1 MAIDLKQGI
10 DIKQLGPLIKGL
22 FAKDS
27 NVFGNKLV
35 VFSVISIVV
44 SMFLIYGI
52 YGISDNQLV
61 YDESKNKYNTATVK
75 LDQLD
80 KKFKKTVA
88 RNKNYFEQL
97 TTAPKNKSELSA
109 EITGLVSQYNLQLNS
124 VDLNAKVGKQKGVK
138 LMVSGSYLNLIRF
151 SSEMNKILAASKL
164 INLSVK
170 KSRKSNNLIMEL
182 DIVFAAP
189 PAASTLP
196 KQTKDTVVLFKIN
209 NLFAKIFNV
218 FISSANASEGDL
230 PEILPTDELSNL
242 PPLEAEGLSLFQKA
256 YAQAK
261 LDKLTKFAFTNKAGE
276 TKLYLT
282 GLQKSDEALVA
293 HHEAEE
299 TQLPEI
305 LPTDELSNLPPLV
318 AQSTK
323 KIEKLVDIKSQK
335 VDVAQVTNL
344 SVDEAKSAILA
355 KKIAD
360 MKAKKIADMK
370 AKKIADMKAKKIADM
385 KAKKIVKNE
394 FKKAKPL
401 DDFQRA
407 YVDALVQGQRLFEFT
422 DVKGITSTYRT
433 DEEGFK
439 LAGFVENDPSTLKDS
454 KRAPKNKQLSD
465 TGSLRDPFA
474 APGASGSPKINRGSS
489 SMSPEEE
496 QYYLS
501 GVLTSE
507 TSELCVIITPIGES
521 KIYHVGGKV
530 NEEVTITGIYSNA
543 IMINGSSK
551 KILIGD
557 EIL

>member
-88 RNKNYFEQL
+88 MNKNYFEQL

-124 VDLNAKVGKQKGVK
+124 VDLNAKVGKQKGVN

-170 KSRKSNNLIMEL
+170 KSRKGNNLIMEL

-189 PAASTLP
+189 PPASTLP

-218 FISSANASEGDL
+218 FISSANASEGDLPEILPTDELSNLPPLEAEGLSLFQKAYAQAKLDKLTKFAFTNKAGETKLYLTGLQKSDEALVAHHEAEETQL

-360 MKAKKIADMK
+360 MKAKK
-370 AKKIADMKAKKIADM
+370 
-385 KAKKIVKNE
+385 
-394 FKKAKPL
+394 
-401 DDFQRA
+401 
-407 YVDALVQGQRLFEFT
+407 
-422 DVKGITSTYRT
+422 
-433 DEEGFK
+433 
-439 LAGFVENDPSTLKDS
+439 
-454 KRAPKNKQLSD
+454 
-465 TGSLRDPFA
+465 
-474 APGASGSPKINRGSS
+474 
-489 SMSPEEE
+489 
-496 QYYLS
+496 
-501 GVLTSE
+501 
-507 TSELCVIITPIGES
+507 
-521 KIYHVGGKV
+521 
-530 NEEVTITGIYSNA
+530 
-543 IMINGSSK
+543 
-551 KILIGD
+551 
-557 EIL
+557 

>member
-124 VDLNAKVGKQKGVK
+124 VDLNAKVGKQKGVN

-170 KSRKSNNLIMEL
+170 KSRKGNNLIMEL

-189 PAASTLP
+189 PPASTLP

-370 AKKIADMKAKKIADM
+370 AKKI
-385 KAKKIVKNE
+385 VKNE

-454 KRAPKNKQLSD
+454 KKAPKKKQLSD

-474 APGASGSPKINRGSS
+474 VPGTSGSAKINRGSS
-489 SMSPEEE
+489 SMSSEEE

-521 KIYHVGGKV
+521 KILHVGDKV

>member
-35 VFSVISIVV
+35 VFSVVSIVV

-97 TTAPKNKSELSA
+97 TTAPNNKSELSA
-109 EITGLVSQYNLQLNS
+109 EITGLVSQYNLQLKS
-124 VDLNAKVGKQKGVK
+124 VDLNAKVGKQKGVN

-189 PAASTLP
+189 PPASTLP

-230 PEILPTDELSNL
+230 PEILPTDEVSNL
-242 PPLEAEGLSLFQKA
+242 PPLEDEGLSLFQKA

-282 GLQKSDEALVA
+282 GLQKSDEVLVA

-305 LPTDELSNLPPLV
+305 LPTDEVSNLPPLV

-335 VDVAQVTNL
+335 VNLAQVTDL
-344 SVDEAKSAILA
+344 SVDETKSVILA

-360 MKAKKIADMK
+360 MKAKKIAVK
-370 AKKIADMKAKKIADM
+370 EVKILLPSETMPNKPTKN
-385 KAKKIVKNE
+385 IVKNK

>member
-1 MAIDLKQGI
+1 M
-10 DIKQLGPLIKGL
+10 
-22 FAKDS
+22 
-27 NVFGNKLV
+27 
-35 VFSVISIVV
+35 
-44 SMFLIYGI
+44 
-52 YGISDNQLV
+52 
-61 YDESKNKYNTATVK
+61 
-75 LDQLD
+75 
-80 KKFKKTVA
+80 
-88 RNKNYFEQL
+88 
-97 TTAPKNKSELSA
+97 
-109 EITGLVSQYNLQLNS
+109 
-124 VDLNAKVGKQKGVK
+124 
-138 LMVSGSYLNLIRF
+138 
-151 SSEMNKILAASKL
+151 
-164 INLSVK
+164 
-170 KSRKSNNLIMEL
+170 
-182 DIVFAAP
+182 
-189 PAASTLP
+189 
-196 KQTKDTVVLFKIN
+196 
-209 NLFAKIFNV
+209 
-218 FISSANASEGDL
+218 
-230 PEILPTDELSNL
+230 

-370 AKKIADMKAKKIADM
+370 AKN
-385 KAKKIVKNE
+385 IVKNE

-454 KRAPKNKQLSD
+454 KKAPKKKQLSD

-474 APGASGSPKINRGSS
+474 VPGTSGSAKINRGSS
-489 SMSPEEE
+489 SMSSEEE

>member
-124 VDLNAKVGKQKGVK
+124 VDLNAKVGKQKGVN

-170 KSRKSNNLIMEL
+170 KSRKGNNLIMEL

-189 PAASTLP
+189 PPASTLP

-360 MKAKKIADMK
+360 MKAKKIAVK
-370 AKKIADMKAKKIADM
+370 EVKILLPSETMPNKPTKN
-385 KAKKIVKNE
+385 IVKNK

-454 KRAPKNKQLSD
+454 KKAPKKKQLSD

-474 APGASGSPKINRGSS
+474 VPGTSGSAKINRGSS
-489 SMSPEEE
+489 SMSSEEE

-521 KIYHVGGKV
+521 KILHVGDKV

>member
-109 EITGLVSQYNLQLNS
+109 EITGLVSQYKLQLNS
-124 VDLNAKVGKQKGVK
+124 VDLNAKVGKQKGVN

-189 PAASTLP
+189 PPASTLP

-230 PEILPTDELSNL
+230 PEILPTDEVSNL
-242 PPLEAEGLSLFQKA
+242 PPLEDEGLSLFQKA

-282 GLQKSDEALVA
+282 GLQKSDEVLVA

-305 LPTDELSNLPPLV
+305 LPTDEVSNLPPLV

-335 VDVAQVTNL
+335 VNLAQVTDL
-344 SVDEAKSAILA
+344 SADETKSAILA

-360 MKAKKIADMK
+360 MKAKKIAVK
-370 AKKIADMKAKKIADM
+370 EVKILLPSETMPNKPTKN
-385 KAKKIVKNE
+385 IVKNK

>member
-170 KSRKSNNLIMEL
+170 KSRKGNNLIMEL

-189 PAASTLP
+189 PPASTLP

-370 AKKIADMKAKKIADM
+370 AKKI
-385 KAKKIVKNE
+385 VKNE

-454 KRAPKNKQLSD
+454 KKAPKKKQLSD

-474 APGASGSPKINRGSS
+474 VPGTSGSAKINRGSS
-489 SMSPEEE
+489 SMSSEEE

-521 KIYHVGGKV
+521 KILHVGDKV